1 MKSPLPDENE
11 SVAKSRGWFWMGS
24 GVVLMIILIAVGV
37 GFLAKKQ
44 ELSIKNY
51 GGMPAP
57 TATPIVE
64 EKKEFTVEI
73 WNGSGVAGAAAKEEL
88 RIKKLGIKVVGID
101 TAEEKVTENQLWVRK
116 GFEQEAKKWLGKLK
130 VDEITG
136 TLVEGTAAARLVLGR

>member
-1 MKSPLPDENE
+1 M
-11 SVAKSRGWFWMGS
+11 GWFWAGT
-24 GVVLMIILIAVGV
+24 GVVVVIVVVAVGV

-64 EKKEFTVEI
+64 ARKEFTLEI
-73 WNGSGVAGAAAKEEL
+73 WNGSGVTGAAAREEL

-101 TAEEKVTENQLWVRK
+101 TADEKVTGNQLWVRK
-116 GFEQEAKKWLGKLK
+116 GYEEEAEKLLAKLK
-130 VDEITG
+130 VEEITG
-136 TLVEGTAAARLVLGR
+136 VLQEGTAAARLILGR